1 MDRTDEDLLIA
12 AAGGDEAAFV
22 AFYRRHAQDVLG
34 FLQRRTQDPELAA
47 DLTAEVFATVL
58 VQARRFRRGGG
69 DGRAWL
75 FAIVRHKQ
83 VDAFRRG
90 RAEDAA
96 RRRLGMERVEPHADD
111 VAMTVALGSTVETLV
126 SELPPDQRAAVT
138 GRVVEDRSY
147 AELAEHAD
155 VSQATVRQRVVRGLA
170 TVRTRLEDR

>member
-34 FLQRRTQDPELAA
+34 FLQRRTQDLELAA

-90 RAEDAA
+90 GPRTPPGA
-96 RRRLGMERVEPHADD
+96 
-111 VAMTVALGSTVETLV
+111 GSAW
-126 SELPPDQRAAVT
+126 SA
-138 GRVVEDRSY
+138 S
-147 AELAEHAD
+147 
-155 VSQATVRQRVVRGLA
+155 S
-170 TVRTRLEDR
+170 RTPTTWR